1 MIADKAE
8 AMQGDKAQLSAQGRM
23 ITYSSTELESLIEAR
38 NYYRWILERFTPY
51 LGNTVI
57 EVGAGIG
64 NFSDYLV
71 NTSDLT
77 RLFLVEPS
85 QNLFPHLKDRF
96 SGRANV
102 RILHGCLEDV
112 ATDIPPVNSI
122 VLVNVLEHMEHDE
135 GFLEV
140 AYNLLLPG
148 GALLLL
154 VPALPWLY
162 GTLDEAFGHYRRYT
176 KSSLSAKLARKGF
189 RQVSTRYLNLVGVAA
204 WYLTGAILRRATL
217 RSQDVKFY
225 DTRILPWIL
234 AFEKYWE
241 PPIGQNLL
249 AIWRK

>member
-1 MIADKAE
+1 VKKAE
-8 AMQGDKAQLSAQGRM
+8 AMQDDHAQLSAQGRM
-23 ITYSSTELESLIEAR
+23 FTYSSTELESLVEAR
-38 NYYRWILERFTPY
+38 NYYRWIVERFTPY
-51 LGNTVI
+51 LGDTVI

-71 NTSDLT
+71 KTNNLA

-96 SGRANV
+96 SDRANV
-102 RILHGCLEDV
+102 MVLQGCFEEV
-112 ATDIPPVNSI
+112 ATEIPRVNSI
-122 VLVNVLEHMEHDE
+122 VLVNVLEHMENDDE
-135 GFLEV
+135 FLEV
-140 AYNLLLPG
+140 AYNRLLPG

-154 VPALPWLY
+154 VPALPWLH

-176 KSSLSAKLARKGF
+176 KSSLNAKLERQGF
-189 RQVSTRYLNLVGVAA
+189 RQVSTHYINLVGVAA
-204 WYLTGAILRRATL
+204 WYLTGTILRRKTL

-234 AFEKYWE
+234 ALEKYWE
-241 PPIGQNLL
+241 PPIGQNLI